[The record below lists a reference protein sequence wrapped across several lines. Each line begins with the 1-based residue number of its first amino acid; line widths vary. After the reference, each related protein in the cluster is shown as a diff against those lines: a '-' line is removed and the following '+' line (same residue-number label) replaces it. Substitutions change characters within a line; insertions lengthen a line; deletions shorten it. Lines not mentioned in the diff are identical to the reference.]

1 MWIWRRIKSI
11 GWTGREANGE
21 VLNIN
26 MIRCWQW
33 NCLGHSL
40 RGDSILRTAIGRT
53 PSGGGNDDGDGDYDD
68 NEDDGWWCRIKWCD
82 AILLCQVDLE
92 FRRQWDKLVIS
103 LDVIDREDESGSEA
117 VHWITHYP
125 VRRRRN
131 ADLTSNYQWFTFV
144 FLCII
149 NSPTLHCW
157 FWLTIRFDWSFSV
170 MCSILWSLVGM
181 YNCTSTVDL

>member
-40 RGDSILRTAIGRT
+40 RGDSMLRTAIGRT
-53 PSGGGNDDGDGDYDD
+53 PSGGGNDDGDGDGDYDD
-68 NEDDGWWCRIKWCD
+68 NEDNGWWCRIKWCD

-125 VRRRRN
+125 VRRRRKCWSDFLLSVIYLCIPMCN
-131 ADLTSNYQWFTFV
+131 KYIADFDWWLDLTGHSVSCVPYYGH
-144 FLCII
+144 LLGC
-149 NSPTLHCW
+149 
-157 FWLTIRFDWSFSV
+157 TIVQVR
-170 MCSILWSLVGM
+170 
-181 YNCTSTVDL
+181 